1 MKGRKTAVVIAVALI
16 CVLLVGVLAAC
27 ADGQD
32 GVGIKSIEKTGTDGN
47 VDTYTVTYTDG
58 STFSFRVTNGTDGA
72 DGTDGSS
79 VTALDIYNQ
88 YILSSGDE
96 SITYG
101 EFIDKYMDVTVGTD
115 NSAAIASVLRS
126 VASVNTEFYETD
138 TSWGPGGITSTDST
152 ALYSGSAVIYKIDD
166 DYTYFITNYHVVY
179 SADANADNLTYSES
193 GASQQ
198 NIARKIVVYLYGSEG
213 SPTFGEQVN
222 GSYQSVSYGDYAI
235 ECEYVGGSEQND
247 IALIRAETSAVKAI
261 NSDVKEITFADG
273 YDVGDTAIVIGN
285 TGGDGISVTEG
296 VVSVHSE
303 NITLQISSRVTAHRS
318 MRVDA
323 SMYGGNSGGGCFN
336 VYGELIGVPH
346 AGNGEE
352 EQGINYAIPVDTV
365 KSVADNIYYYA
376 CDSDDST
383 SGLNALILGVTVTE
397 DNSKYVYDEAAESG
411 KIVAD
416 TVVNSVADGG
426 IAQSLGLQAGDV
438 ITSVTLTDADGET
451 DEITIERSYMVAY
464 ATYAAKAGDRITITY
479 TRDGNSYTTSGY
491 TVQSGDIQNV
501 W

>member
-32 GVGIKSIEKTGTDGN
+32 GVGIKSIEKTGTEGN

-58 STFSFRVTNGTDGA
+58 STFSFQVTNGTDGA
-72 DGTDGSS
+72 DGTDGSG

-179 SADANADNLTYSES
+179 SADANADNLAYSES

-213 SPTFGEQVN
+213 SPTFGE
-222 GSYQSVSYGDYAI
+222 
-235 ECEYVGGSEQND
+235 
-247 IALIRAETSAVKAI
+247 
-261 NSDVKEITFADG
+261 
-273 YDVGDTAIVIGN
+273 
-285 TGGDGISVTEG
+285 
-296 VVSVHSE
+296 
-303 NITLQISSRVTAHRS
+303 
-318 MRVDA
+318 
-323 SMYGGNSGGGCFN
+323 
-336 VYGELIGVPH
+336 
-346 AGNGEE
+346 
-352 EQGINYAIPVDTV
+352 
-365 KSVADNIYYYA
+365 
-376 CDSDDST
+376 
-383 SGLNALILGVTVTE
+383 
-397 DNSKYVYDEAAESG
+397 
-411 KIVAD
+411 
-416 TVVNSVADGG
+416 
-426 IAQSLGLQAGDV
+426 
-438 ITSVTLTDADGET
+438 
-451 DEITIERSYMVAY
+451 
-464 ATYAAKAGDRITITY
+464 
-479 TRDGNSYTTSGY
+479 
-491 TVQSGDIQNV
+491 
-501 W
+501 